1 MEKMRQRGTF
11 ILAGTLLCCSFIAR
25 AQVTYTNTTSDD
37 AFLATGS
44 PTNPTG
50 TDLTAENFG
59 AAGVL
64 YIAPASSPNG
74 EYQSVLRFDLSG
86 VTNLFDATYGPHW
99 IISAVSLMLT
109 ANFGTAGSQPD
120 NLMFNPIN
128 GGNFVIEWI
137 GNDNWVEGTGRPK
150 APTMDG
156 VTYGS
161 IPALLTN
168 GTAILC
174 TNTFSPPGDNI
185 PVTWPLPINPNM
197 VNDIMQGGPVSFRLF
212 AADNQVSYLFNS
224 HNYGNGNQPLIL
236 VTAVPLLK
244 ILSGYFTNGYFRLI
258 GIGGANRQYQVQAS
272 SDLTATNWQALGTA
286 TADGTGGIQFDD
298 TAVTNSGQKFYRL
311 SR

>member
-1 MEKMRQRGTF
+1 MRPYGTF
-11 ILAGTLLCCSFIAR
+11 ILAGACLCCSFIGR

-50 TDLTAENFG
+50 PDLTAENFG

-64 YIAPASSPNG
+64 YIAPASSPDG
-74 EYQSVLRFDLSG
+74 EYQSALKFDLSG
-86 VTNLFDATYGPHW
+86 ATNLFDATYGAHW
-99 IISAVSLMLT
+99 TISAISLVFT

-120 NLMFNPIN
+120 NLMFNPIT

-137 GNDNWVEGTGRPK
+137 GNDDWVEGTGKPR

-156 VTYGS
+156 VTYSS

-168 GTAILC
+168 GVAILC
-174 TNTFSPPGDNI
+174 TNTYSPPGDNF
-185 PVTWPLPINPNM
+185 PVTWPLPLNSNM
-197 VNDIMQGGPVSFRLF
+197 VNDIMRGGPVSFRLL

-244 ILSGYFTNGYFRLI
+244 ILSGYFANGLFHLA
-258 GIGGANRQYQVQAS
+258 GIGGANLQYQVQAN
-272 SDLTATNWQALGTA
+272 SDLTTTNWQTLGTA
-286 TADGTGGIQFDD
+286 TADGAGAIQFDD
-298 TAVTNSGQKFYRL
+298 MAATNFNQKFYRL